1 MKYRDSKKLHGVM
14 FSHVKPR
21 DIPLRIA
28 ASVARLLSALPAN
41 QEVYSVSLGDP
52 LTHLFRLF
60 SNT

>member
-1 MKYRDSKKLHGVM
+1 M

-28 ASVARLLSALPAN
+28 ASVAGLLSALPAN
-41 QEVYSVSLGDP
+41 QEVYSLSLGDP

-60 SNT
+60 SNTW